1 MIETTEI
8 IEPWLYATLSEDPT
22 LAGLV
27 GDRILGTMSSD
38 MPQTPYVI
46 FLLTSPRD
54 IVGVGGT
61 RISTDNLYVVKGVS
75 QTNSWDVLTPIAAR
89 IDQLIH
95 RPGSTMLGE
104 DGGSLTCIR
113 EMIHQMPEI
122 ADGLPYRHLGG
133 VYRIRASADD

>member
-8 IEPWLYATLSEDPT
+8 VEPWLYSTLSADAT

-27 GDRILGTMSSD
+27 GDRIFGTLSTD
-38 MPQTPYVI
+38 TPQTPYVI
-46 FLLTSPRD
+46 FILLSPRD
-54 IVGVGGT
+54 VVGVGGT
-61 RISTDNLYVVKGVS
+61 RISTDNLYVVKGVA
-75 QTNSWDVLTPIAAR
+75 QTNSWDVLTPIAKR

-95 RPGSTMLGE
+95 RPGSTMLG
-104 DGGSLTCIR
+104 DAGGSLTCTR
-113 EMIHQMPEI
+113 EMTHQMPEI